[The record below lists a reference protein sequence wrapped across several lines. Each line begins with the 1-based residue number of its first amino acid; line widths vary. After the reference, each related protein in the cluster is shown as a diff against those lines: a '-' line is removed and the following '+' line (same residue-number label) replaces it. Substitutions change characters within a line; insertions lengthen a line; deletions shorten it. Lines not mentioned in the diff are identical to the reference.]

1 MNSKNN
7 ILLFLL
13 AFGIFGILNTEMG
26 VIGILPVIEKM
37 FNVSIQRAGYLV
49 SVFSFTVAISGIIM
63 PLLFSNIDKKKVML
77 ISIGMFIVSN
87 IVSAFSTNFN
97 VVLLCRVL
105 PAIFH
110 PIFISMSFTIAAGF
124 VDKKDMPKTAAVL
137 IMGMSAGMAIG
148 VPISNLI
155 SNLYSYKAV
164 MMYSALINAISF
176 LGIIIFMPSVEISE
190 KVSYSKQI
198 FTLKKPIAWISLITA
213 LLIQASASSVYSYFA
228 GYIGLIPN
236 ISDLNSAIMLFIFG
250 ISSVLGNFLA
260 GRLLTKYTFKFI
272 TVYIFVFISVYLLMF
287 LFKEFLIFMF
297 ILSSIFG
304 ILFGMGINIQ
314 QYIIVYSMQEAPEF
328 ANGLVVSFGNMGIVA
343 GTFIGGIIIQSF
355 GLNNIAICG
364 IAFLMLSLLS
374 TILRIIVG
382 LHIDSRVNSNV
393 IIKL

>member
-1 MNSKNN
+1 MNRKNN

-37 FNVSIQRAGYLV
+37 FNVSIRRAGYLV

-97 VVLLCRVL
+97 VVLLWRVL

-110 PIFISMSFTIAAGF
+110 PIFISMSFTIAASF
-124 VDKKDMPKTAAVL
+124 VDKKDMPKTAAIL

-164 MMYSALINAISF
+164 MIYSALVNAISF
-176 LGIIIFMPSVEISE
+176 FGIIIFMPSVAPSE
-190 KVSYSKQI
+190 KVSYSEQI

-236 ISDLNSAIMLFIFG
+236 ISDLYSATMLFIFG

-272 TVYIFVFISVYLLMF
+272 TVYIFVFIIVYLLMF
-287 LFKEFLIFMF
+287 LFKELLIFMF
-297 ILSSIFG
+297 ILSSLFG

-314 QYIIVYSMQEAPEF
+314 QYIIVSSMQEAPEF

-343 GTFIGGIIIQSF
+343 GTFIGGIIIQNF

-364 IAFLMLSLLS
+364 IVFLMSSLLS
-374 TILRIIVG
+374 TIIRIIM
-382 LHIDSRVNSNV
+382 N
-393 IIKL
+393 KK

>member
-1 MNSKNN
+1 MNRKNN

-37 FNVSIQRAGYLV
+37 FNVSIRRAGYLV

-97 VVLLCRVL
+97 VVLLWRVL

-110 PIFISMSFTIAAGF
+110 PIFISMSFTIAASF
-124 VDKKDMPKTAAVL
+124 VDKKDMPKTAAIL

-164 MMYSALINAISF
+164 MIYSALVNAISF
-176 LGIIIFMPSVEISE
+176 FGIIIFMPSVAPSE
-190 KVSYSKQI
+190 KVSYSEQI

-236 ISDLNSAIMLFIFG
+236 ISDLYSATMLFIFG

-272 TVYIFVFISVYLLMF
+272 TVYIFVFIIVYLLMF
-287 LFKEFLIFMF
+287 LFKELLIFMF
-297 ILSSIFG
+297 ILSSLFG

-314 QYIIVYSMQEAPEF
+314 QYIIVSSMQEAPEF
-328 ANGLVVSFGNMGIVA
+328 ANGLVVSFGNIGIVA
-343 GTFIGGIIIQSF
+343 GTFIGGIIIQNF

-364 IAFLMLSLLS
+364 IAFLMSSLLS
-374 TILRIIVG
+374 TIIRIIM
-382 LHIDSRVNSNV
+382 N
-393 IIKL
+393 KK

>member
-1 MNSKNN
+1 MNRKNN

-37 FNVSIQRAGYLV
+37 FNVSIRRAGYLV

-97 VVLLCRVL
+97 VVLLWRVL

-110 PIFISMSFTIAAGF
+110 PIFISMSFTIAASF
-124 VDKKDMPKTAAVL
+124 VDKKDMPKTAAIL

-164 MMYSALINAISF
+164 MIYSALVNAISF
-176 LGIIIFMPSVEISE
+176 FGIIIFMPSVAPSE
-190 KVSYSKQI
+190 KVSYSEQI

-236 ISDLNSAIMLFIFG
+236 ISDLYSAIMLFIFG

-272 TVYIFVFISVYLLMF
+272 TVYIFVFIIVYLLMF
-287 LFKEFLIFMF
+287 LFKELLIFMF
-297 ILSSIFG
+297 ILSSLFG

-314 QYIIVYSMQEAPEF
+314 QYIIVSSMQEAPEF

-343 GTFIGGIIIQSF
+343 GTFIGGIIIQNF

-364 IAFLMLSLLS
+364 IVFLMSSLLS
-374 TILRIIVG
+374 TIIRIIM
-382 LHIDSRVNSNV
+382 N
-393 IIKL
+393 KK

>member
-1 MNSKNN
+1 MNRKNN

-37 FNVSIQRAGYLV
+37 FNVSIRRAGYLV

-97 VVLLCRVL
+97 VVLLWRVL

-110 PIFISMSFTIAAGF
+110 PIFISMSFTIAASF
-124 VDKKDMPKTAAVL
+124 VDKKDMPKTAAIL

-164 MMYSALINAISF
+164 MIYSALVNAISF
-176 LGIIIFMPSVEISE
+176 FGIIIFMPSVAPSE
-190 KVSYSKQI
+190 KVSYSEQI

-236 ISDLNSAIMLFIFG
+236 ISDLYSAIMLFIFG

-272 TVYIFVFISVYLLMF
+272 TVYIFVFIIVYLLMF
-287 LFKEFLIFMF
+287 LFKELLIFMF
-297 ILSSIFG
+297 ILSYLFG

-314 QYIIVYSMQEAPEF
+314 QYIIVSSMHEAPEF

-343 GTFIGGIIIQSF
+343 GTFIGGIIIQNF

-364 IAFLMLSLLS
+364 IVFLMSSLLS
-374 TILRIIVG
+374 TIIRIIM
-382 LHIDSRVNSNV
+382 N
-393 IIKL
+393 KK

>member
-1 MNSKNN
+1 MNRKNN

-37 FNVSIQRAGYLV
+37 FNVSIRRAGYLV

-97 VVLLCRVL
+97 VVLLWRVL

-110 PIFISMSFTIAAGF
+110 PIFISMSFTIAASF
-124 VDKKDMPKTAAVL
+124 VDKKDMPKTAAIL

-164 MMYSALINAISF
+164 MIYSALVNAISF
-176 LGIIIFMPSVEISE
+176 FGIIIFMPSVAPSE
-190 KVSYSKQI
+190 KVSYSEQI

-236 ISDLNSAIMLFIFG
+236 ISDLYSAIMLFIFG

-272 TVYIFVFISVYLLMF
+272 TVYIFVFVIVYLLMF
-287 LFKEFLIFMF
+287 LFKELLIFMF
-297 ILSSIFG
+297 ILSSLFG

-314 QYIIVYSMQEAPEF
+314 QYIIVSSMQEAPEF

-343 GTFIGGIIIQSF
+343 GTFIGGIIIQNF

-364 IAFLMLSLLS
+364 IVFLMSSLLS
-374 TILRIIVG
+374 TIIRIIM
-382 LHIDSRVNSNV
+382 N
-393 IIKL
+393 KK

>member
-1 MNSKNN
+1 MNRKNN

-37 FNVSIQRAGYLV
+37 FNVSIRRAGYLV

-97 VVLLCRVL
+97 VVLLWRVL

-110 PIFISMSFTIAAGF
+110 PIFISMSFTIAASF
-124 VDKKDMPKTAAVL
+124 VDKKDMPKTAAIL

-164 MMYSALINAISF
+164 MIYSALVNAISF
-176 LGIIIFMPSVEISE
+176 FGIIIFMPSVAPSE
-190 KVSYSKQI
+190 KVSYSEQI

-236 ISDLNSAIMLFIFG
+236 ISDLYSAIMLFIFG

-272 TVYIFVFISVYLLMF
+272 TVYIFVFIIVYLLMF
-287 LFKEFLIFMF
+287 LFKELLIFMF
-297 ILSSIFG
+297 ILSSLFG

-314 QYIIVYSMQEAPEF
+314 QYIIVSSMQEAPEF

-343 GTFIGGIIIQSF
+343 GTFIGGIII
-355 GLNNIAICG
+355 
-364 IAFLMLSLLS
+364 
-374 TILRIIVG
+374 
-382 LHIDSRVNSNV
+382 
-393 IIKL
+393 